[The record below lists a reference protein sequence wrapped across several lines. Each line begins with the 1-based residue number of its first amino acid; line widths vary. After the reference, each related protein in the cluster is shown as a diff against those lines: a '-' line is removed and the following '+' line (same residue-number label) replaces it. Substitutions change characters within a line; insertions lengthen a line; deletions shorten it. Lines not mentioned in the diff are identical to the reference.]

1 MFLLM
6 HFYKDVAISPS
17 DLNKDL
23 QRIIKVKLLEQI
35 VGTCNSKYGYF
46 IKIIDVDKIHNGLI
60 MDGTGD
66 IVFKIRYQVVFM
78 RPFVNEVCE
87 GIIEDVFDVG
97 GFHVRVGPMLVYI
110 SHDNVHPL
118 YKLDKANRCYINQ
131 NDNTE
136 LKKGTK
142 VRFRYTD
149 VSQFKNGFAPMG
161 TIKDNYLGY
170 LSDN

>member
-1 MFLLM
+1 MFFIM
-6 HFYKDVAISPS
+6 NFTKDVSISPS

-23 QRIIKVKLLEQI
+23 QKIIKVKLLEQI
-35 VGTCNSKYGYF
+35 IGTCNSKYGYF
-46 IKIIDVDKIHNGLI
+46 VKVIRIGKINNGLI
-60 MDGTGD
+60 MDGSGD
-66 IVFKIRYQVVFM
+66 IVFKMNYQAIFM
-78 RPFVNEVCE
+78 RPFVNEICE
-87 GIIEDVFDVG
+87 GIIEEVFEVG